1 MFKVPKFEC
10 AGVYHCGMT
19 DSLTARFHSRLD
31 EIDVDAW
38 NALLPDDN
46 PFVSH
51 AFLAGL
57 ETHGCLRAE
66 YGWRANHLCL
76 YSGETLVA
84 AAPLYIKRNS
94 HGEYVFDWSWASAY
108 ERSGRDYYPKLLGA
122 VPYSPVTGPRLL
134 VHRDQDGASLR
145 PLLVQTIRAAVDG
158 ADLSSAHLN
167 FVNPVD
173 ARALMEAGWLPRFDW
188 QYHWSNP
195 GGSRWRDFD
204 DFLAA
209 LTHKKRKNI
218 RHERAQV
225 ARAGIACELRHGDEI
240 SAAEWR
246 AVHELYLNTFAER
259 GNHPALTLGFFRHLG
274 AVMPRQVIAVL
285 CRRDREIIAMA
296 LLLRSSTTL
305 YGRYWG
311 CVENVAG
318 LHFEACYYQGIEYCL
333 TNGLMR
339 FEPGA
344 QGEHKLARGF
354 LPTKTRSFHYLAD
367 PRFRSAVGEALGRES
382 RALDEYRAELMAHSP
397 YAQGKCAP
405 LEASTANPGSIYGAR
420 DRVEGE
426 VLSAPPPRKGRGW

>member
-1 MFKVPKFEC
+1 MSN
-10 AGVYHCGMT
+10 
-19 DSLTARFHSRLD
+19 SLTARFHSRLD
-31 EIDVDAW
+31 EIDAAAW

-57 ETHGCLRAE
+57 ETCGCLREE

-76 YSGETLVA
+76 YSGARLVA
-84 AAPLYIKRNS
+84 AAPLYLKRNS
-94 HGEYVFDWSWASAY
+94 HGEYIFDWSWASAY
-108 ERSGRDYYPKLLGA
+108 ERTGRDYYPKLLGA
-122 VPYSPVTGPRLL
+122 VPYSPVTGSRLL
-134 VHRDQDGASLR
+134 VHRDEDAATLR
-145 PLLVQTIRAAVDG
+145 ALLVQTILAAVEG
-158 ADLSSAHLN
+158 AKLSSAHVN
-167 FVNPVD
+167 FVSAVD
-173 ARALMEAGWLPRFDW
+173 AKALMDAGWLARFDW
-188 QYHWSNP
+188 QFHWSNP
-195 GGSRWRDFD
+195 EADGSRWRDFE

-225 ARAGIACELRHGDEI
+225 ARAGITCELRHGDEI
-240 SAAEWR
+240 NAAEWR
-246 AVHELYLNTFAER
+246 AIHELYLNTFEER

-274 AVMPRQVIAVL
+274 AALPRQVIAVL
-285 CRRDREIIAMA
+285 CRRGSAIIAMA

-311 CVENVAG
+311 CLENVPG

-333 TNGLMR
+333 THGLTT

-367 PRFRSAVGEALGRES
+367 PRFRAAVREALGREA
-382 RALDEYRAELMAHSP
+382 RALEEYRAELMAHSP
-397 YAQGKCAP
+397 YARGNNGQLDPRGTETTPSPPDPP
-405 LEASTANPGSIYGAR
+405 LEREDSSASALRFTKPG
-420 DRVEGE
+420 
-426 VLSAPPPRKGRGW
+426 